1 MRARIQYI
9 FFIFSF
15 FIFSSVSIAESV
27 FLGPIDDTST
37 RTLLE
42 NNQKQIEQA
51 GYNNSLSRVAYKLS
65 KISKKIEEK
74 KEVIRLHKLGKTSI
88 FDPEEIAKV
97 NKSIKEEQNV
107 LEQLNRAFLKLSVG
121 SSDLSEFDDN
131 RIKEP
136 VEVGLQE
143 VLEPLTK
150 KLMKFT
156 EKPRKIE
163 KLLSDISSVEE
174 RIELLT
180 NTISRLKSFKSL
192 SSKVQLKVNS
202 QIEYYRQK
210 ELLLFH
216 QLDIL
221 ESQLEKVQHAKQKSL
236 GDFTNTV
243 KDFIKVHGVTVVYA
257 LLIFLGIYI
266 LLSLLKQVIALF
278 FTNKKLSQNQ
288 IFTKR
293 LLNILLTLMSI
304 VVATGGA
311 LAIIYSRS
319 DWLIFAIAL
328 FIIFLLLWSL
338 KNYLPKLVNE
348 FRFMLNIGMVREG
361 EIVQLEGISYQV
373 KKIGFFVILENPL
386 LSNSTIRLPHSK
398 LETLHS
404 REAFQKEVLFPTE
417 VGDYIFMEDLYAKI
431 IFQSPSIVTVQKI
444 GGSRITFKSSEFVG
458 LKSENISRDGFAIS
472 ITISFG
478 YKHQQIITTSI
489 LSNINRVIKKAV
501 AQEDFYRYLKNIKVE
516 FKEAKIESLD
526 LVLSSFWDAK
536 AANIYN
542 EINRTIRRILVDM
555 ANSNGWT
562 LPYPQLEVT
571 NLKIPSVD
579 SKDTTQSTLLLSK

>member
-1 MRARIQYI
+1 MRAKIKYTFYI
-9 FFIFSF
+9 FLF
-15 FIFSSVSIAESV
+15 FIFSSLSTADNV
-27 FLGPIDDTST
+27 FLGPIDDTSAKI
-37 RTLLE
+37 LLE
-42 NNQKQIEQA
+42 RNQKQIEQA
-51 GYNNSLSRVAYKLS
+51 GHNNSVSNVAYKLS
-65 KISKKIEEK
+65 KIYKKIEEK
-74 KEVIRLHKLGKTSI
+74 NEVIRLLKLDKISI
-88 FDPEEIAKV
+88 SDPYEVAKID
-97 NKSIKEEQNV
+97 KSIKEKQSV

-121 SSDLSEFDDN
+121 SSDLSEFNDDN

-163 KLLSDISSVEE
+163 NLLSDVSSVEE
-174 RIELLT
+174 RIELLR
-180 NTISRLKSFKSL
+180 NTILRLKSFKSL

-202 QIEYYRQK
+202 QIGYYRQK

-221 ESQLEKVQHAKQKSL
+221 ESQLEKIQYEKQKSL

-243 KDFIKVHGVTVVYA
+243 KDFISVHGVTVVYS

-266 LLSLLKQVIALF
+266 LLSFLKQIITLF

-288 IFTKR
+288 IFIKR
-293 LLNILLTLMSI
+293 LLNVFLTLMSI

-311 LAIIYSRS
+311 LAMIYSRS
-319 DWLIFAIAL
+319 DWLIFSIVL

-338 KNYLPKLVNE
+338 KNYLPKLLNE
-348 FRFMLNIGMVREG
+348 FRFMLNIGMVRED

-431 IFQSPSIVTVQKI
+431 IFQSPSIVTAQKI

-458 LKSENISRDGFAIS
+458 LKPENISRDGFAIS

-489 LSNINRVIKKAV
+489 LSNINRVIKRAV
-501 AQEDFYRYLKNIKVE
+501 AKEDFYRYLKNIKVE

-526 LVLSSFWDAK
+526 LVLLSFWDAK
-536 AANIYN
+536 AASIYN

-571 NLKIPSVD
+571 NLKIPSAD
-579 SKDTTQSTLLLSK
+579 SKDSTPLLSTK